1 MPFRYDRCT
10 LPGRTAAGLHGK
22 WAAGRIIT
30 MHGRCTGCAC
40 PVCGNRKTA
49 NNGEMGRMKIHF
61 RIRTLLTAGVIAL
74 AASTA
79 QTAIGGDYPTR
90 PIRLIVPFG
99 PGGGSDYVGRLVG
112 QKLTEQ
118 LGQTV
123 IVDNR
128 PGAASLIGTEI
139 AARAQPDG
147 YTLCLCD
154 VGFTI
159 NPIYYKKTAYDP
171 LKDFDPISVVAET
184 PYLLIVHANLPYVG
198 SLKDFIAAAKSQP
211 GRISLGSAGSG
222 SGTHFSG
229 ELFKQSAGI
238 QLVHVPYKSAGLSS
252 ADVASGQ
259 IQASMS
265 TPPAAL
271 PVVKTGRVKILAAG
285 SAKRSALLPDVPT
298 FVENGLSGV
307 VVTNWYSVM
316 TRGGTPAPI
325 AQKLHAELVRAIAA
339 PDMRARLESAAL
351 EPAPSTPEQFRKLI
365 AAELQRWKRVMQ
377 EAGIQQE

>member
-1 MPFRYDRCT
+1 VRAVRWLELAPREKTMMDNRCSA
-10 LPGRTAAGLHGK
+10 RTMLHAGFGAICLAAGVQPAS
-22 WAAGRIIT
+22 AA
-30 MHGRCTGCAC
+30 
-40 PVCGNRKTA
+40 
-49 NNGEMGRMKIHF
+49 
-61 RIRTLLTAGVIAL
+61 
-74 AASTA
+74 
-79 QTAIGGDYPTR
+79 DYPTR

-139 AARAQPDG
+139 AARASPDG

-159 NPIYYKKTAYDP
+159 NPAYYRKTSYDP
-171 LKDFDPISVVAET
+171 LKDFDPITVVAET
-184 PYLLIVHANLPYVG
+184 PYLLIVHANLPYAG
-198 SLKDFIAAAKSQP
+198 SLKELIAAAKAQP
-211 GRISLGSAGSG
+211 GKINLGSAGSG

-238 QLVHVPYKSAGLSS
+238 RLTHVPYKSAGLSA

-271 PVVKTGRVKILAAG
+271 PVVKAGRVKIVA
-285 SAKRSALLPDVPT
+285 
-298 FVENGLSGV
+298 SG
-307 VVTNWYSVM
+307 
-316 TRGGTPAPI
+316 GA
-325 AQKLHAELVRAIAA
+325 
-339 PDMRARLESAAL
+339 
-351 EPAPSTPEQFRKLI
+351 
-365 AAELQRWKRVMQ
+365 
-377 EAGIQQE
+377 